1 MKNKL
6 FKFMDKN
13 KFLVKFRSQNS
24 IYKKEKTKRDGYVEK
39 HEIANYGIHQPTL
52 ALNKPD

>member
-24 IYKKEKTKRDGYVEK
+24 IYKKEKKKRDGYVEK